1 MKEFLSPDELNAI
14 WKEKEL
20 IIFDF
25 DGTLLDSMPMWK
37 HLGSEYIMSQGIT
50 PPSDLDEKLVTMT
63 LEQSGMYYIKE
74 LGLKKIVDEYIRDI
88 YDLVYDK
95 YKNVLE
101 LKPGAAKFVETVSNA
116 GKRICILTT
125 TIRKCVEGAAAHRGL
140 DRWISPDRIFTCSE
154 LKMVKTSPDIY
165 QHVTALMGSSPK
177 DTLVFEDAPFA
188 IKSAKGAGC
197 MAGAVY
203 DPSALEEEEII
214 RTYGDFQI
222 RSFEEFFD
230 GRTAG

>member
-74 LGLKKIVDEYIRDI
+74 LGLVKISDGEGNYYYALGRRDDSNLEKRYQAVFVQSLKSVDYAGHITCIRCHTGMANAACAALDTMGFAGVVGTLAGDDTI
-88 YDLVYDK
+88 F
-95 YKNVLE
+95 VLMRSE
-101 LKPGAAKFVETVSNA
+101 EQAKAMTEQISN
-116 GKRICILTT
+116 ILQE
-125 TIRKCVEGAAAHRGL
+125 R
-140 DRWISPDRIFTCSE
+140 
-154 LKMVKTSPDIY
+154 
-165 QHVTALMGSSPK
+165 
-177 DTLVFEDAPFA
+177 
-188 IKSAKGAGC
+188 
-197 MAGAVY
+197 
-203 DPSALEEEEII
+203 
-214 RTYGDFQI
+214 
-222 RSFEEFFD
+222 
-230 GRTAG
+230 